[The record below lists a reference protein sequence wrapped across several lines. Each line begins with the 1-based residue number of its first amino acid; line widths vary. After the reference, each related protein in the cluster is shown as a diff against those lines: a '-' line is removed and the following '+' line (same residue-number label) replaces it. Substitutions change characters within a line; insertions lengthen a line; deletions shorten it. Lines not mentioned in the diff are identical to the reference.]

1 MMYTAK
7 FSDLEVVTHAL
18 VGDRRASLLAWQA
31 RCTRRQ
37 IGAFLRLQRVGSVT
51 FWQPYMR
58 SPRLSDAV
66 SDRLQIIGCSS
77 RVLGFQDMDSSERTL
92 AGFRPHFSQPPPPW
106 TLSPRLIPGI
116 YTYSA

>member
-51 FWQPYMR
+51 LTTLHAITALIR
-58 SPRLSDAV
+58 
-66 SDRLQIIGCSS
+66 CSV
-77 RVLGFQDMDSSERTL
+77 R
-92 AGFRPHFSQPPPPW
+92 
-106 TLSPRLIPGI
+106 
-116 YTYSA
+116 

>member
-31 RCTRRQ
+31 RCTMRQ

-51 FWQPYMR
+51 F
-58 SPRLSDAV
+58 
-66 SDRLQIIGCSS
+66 
-77 RVLGFQDMDSSERTL
+77 
-92 AGFRPHFSQPPPPW
+92 
-106 TLSPRLIPGI
+106 
-116 YTYSA
+116 